1 MSSGNTLP
9 DNPNLDRVLDFKE
22 RILASK
28 FDSRF
33 IKREDLIR
41 QYITIDRIIQNFNS
55 GHNTL
60 MLADDVGMGKT
71 YVALGVLANYLF
83 SNISDNKNVN
93 SKKYLIV
100 TPGSKIL
107 QNKWAQEIRSF
118 YENAGVKSDVKNK
131 VKMNPV
137 IIDSLES
144 LLKLSIDVKSY
155 DRSNKRVHEGS
166 PEQMLFSYILYE
178 WAKNRKLKVPSSYLN
193 FGPLHILGRKKEILH
208 YYKAFNEV

>member
-83 SNISDNKNVN
+83 SNIS
-93 SKKYLIV
+93 L
-100 TPGSKIL
+100 TFP
-107 QNKWAQEIRSF
+107 
-118 YENAGVKSDVKNK
+118 KSA
-131 VKMNPV
+131 
-137 IIDSLES
+137 LLFES
-144 LLKLSIDVKSY
+144 LIT
-155 DRSNKRVHEGS
+155 
-166 PEQMLFSYILYE
+166 
-178 WAKNRKLKVPSSYLN
+178 
-193 FGPLHILGRKKEILH
+193 
-208 YYKAFNEV
+208 